1 MTPRESSKWPT
12 AAAAVSNA
20 RDVVTVGAS
29 WRVSGADR
37 TNFVSTGAKT
47 MTEDRNFKP
56 AVRLQSEPR
65 IPRSWWLDRL
75 NRFVAGEQV
84 LSEWTRVAGRPK

>member
-20 RDVVTVGAS
+20 TDVVTVGAS
-29 WRVSGADR
+29 WRLSGADQ
-37 TNFVSTGAKT
+37 TNFVSAGAKT

-65 IPRSWWLDRL
+65 ILRSWWLDRL
-75 NRFVAGEQV
+75 NRYVAEEQV